1 MELLKDKKL
10 FWEADLS
17 TLDAQ
22 KHKQYI
28 IERVFE
34 RGTWTNYKEALKF
47 YSLNDIKIALQNARW
62 LDKKTMYFVSAYF
75 DIPLRKMRCYIQRQL
90 SPEPWV

>member
-1 MELLKDKKL
+1 MELLKDKIL

-17 TLDAQ
+17 TLDAE

-34 RGTWTNYKEALKF
+34 RGSWNDYKQVLQYYPLVE
-47 YSLNDIKIALQNARW
+47 IKKALQNARW
-62 LDKKTMYFVSAYF
+62 LDAKTMYFVSAYF
-75 DIPLRKMRCYIQRQL
+75 NLPLEQMRCYIQRQL
-90 SPEPWV
+90 SPQPWV